1 MSLAVFPNRHPIIRF
16 GLIILTI
23 IPLVGQTNSP
33 STSGLFMDLG
43 IVIET
48 STGNEVYDR
57 SVPSNSKEKDI
68 IVRQVV
74 NGDLSTFN
82 NKELLVAIERINA
95 RLSDMETSFSNEVM
109 ALRSENVELK
119 TLVVSL
125 SAPVMS
131 KPESPYLYM
140 AEETPI
146 DLDDLNLHDLPIVQ
160 SIVIL
165 PIQPNEFDEDL
176 YRAGMYAYQCGNLS
190 TALNCFSDLD
200 LGQATIAQAE
210 NVLYWTAD
218 SYLQMHE
225 FEKALAT
232 LDQLLNQKQSDMVDD
247 ALVKKGLLYK
257 EMGDMDLAVNTFKK
271 VVVGH
276 PDSEYT
282 RLATLEIKRR
292 EMAHQ

>member
-1 MSLAVFPNRHPIIRF
+1 M
-16 GLIILTI
+16 
-23 IPLVGQTNSP
+23 LVGEADYTFAELCDGDKISNIP
-33 STSGLFMDLG
+33 GLYYHDDDKIVFSG
-43 IVIET
+43 
-48 STGNEVYDR
+48 
-57 SVPSNSKEKDI
+57 
-68 IVRQVV
+68 
-74 NGDLSTFN
+74 
-82 NKELLVAIERINA
+82 ER
-95 RLSDMETSFSNEVM
+95 
-109 ALRSENVELK
+109 
-119 TLVVSL
+119 
-125 SAPVMS
+125 
-131 KPESPYLYM
+131 
-140 AEETPI
+140 TPI
-146 DLDDLNLHDLPIVQ
+146 ANLDDLPIVQ

-200 LGQATIAQAE
+200 LGQATVAQAE